1 MKNNLLAIFEELA
14 KVNTMKADAK
24 AGKEVLE
31 DKLYNIIDKS
41 LSFKEKMEARKK
53 FSNTIEV
60 LNSEIND
67 FSEKIK
73 FLNMYSIALKAEALA
88 EVKAIIAQN
97 LIDNFSKIDGV
108 PARYKKVKNL
118 INCYDCDNIGAYYN
132 EYYEVINIYIK
143 GEGNNEN
150 HFYFAKHEN
159 GEAVTDIERCK
170 KAAEYIARTPQD
182 IAENIE
188 RFINAQKE
196 LEKAAKE
203 YNEKVNAI
211 KEGCFCLGL
220 EFEGR
225 Y

>member
-1 MKNNLLAIFEELA
+1 MKNNLLAIFEEVA
-14 KVNTMKADAK
+14 KVDTMKADAK
-24 AGKEVLE
+24 AGKENLE
-31 DKLYNIIDKS
+31 DKLFNMINKN

-60 LNSEIND
+60 LNNEVND
-67 FSEKIK
+67 CNEKIK
-73 FLNMYSIALKAEALA
+73 FYNMYSIALKAEALA

-97 LIDNFSKIDGV
+97 FIDNFAKIDGV

-132 EYYEVINIYIK
+132 EYYGVISIYIK
-143 GEGNNEN
+143 GEGSNEN
-150 HFYFAKHEN
+150 HFYFAKHADNET
-159 GEAVTDIERCK
+159 VTDIERCK

-182 IAENIE
+182 ITENIE
-188 RFINAQKE
+188 RFMNAQKE

-203 YNEKVNAI
+203 YNEKVSSI
-211 KEGCFCLGL
+211 KEGCYCLGL
-220 EFEGR
+220 EFDGR